1 MDIRYDSAL
10 FAPVPDPGLLEGL
23 VMYSLDELGIDR
35 EGLSLFRRTFEHHR
49 DILVQAFDNRDAE
62 QIDRLTKQL
71 LQYVPKYSHLD
82 TLNTDINLNPQ
93 EWLAYGQEHSG
104 LDRNAPG
111 ATH

>member
-1 MDIRYDSAL
+1 
-10 FAPVPDPGLLEGL
+10 
-23 VMYSLDELGIDR
+23 MYSLDELGIDR

-93 EWLAYGQEHSG
+93 EWLAYGQDHSG